1 MKKFWKVGVVAL
13 AIVVMSTCFVA
24 CDKKPKKETPATTFV
39 TLDINPSIEFVLDEK
54 GKVLTYH
61 ADNEDAAVMLYG
73 EADITGKTI
82 EEATNI
88 VLQLSY
94 DLGFLNKDNTGV
106 NVSVVSSKGADAENN
121 IYNDIEVSVNGK
133 KSSFNLQLSAKRSTD
148 YSLQRETE
156 KLKKDN
162 AGKAG
167 YDTLTAEKLALI
179 KVALAQHDDL
189 TMDVAVTYSVDKL
202 MAMSFGAT
210 SEDFNKYKEIET
222 DVFKKAKELGELTYN
237 NMVETIKTGAWTAE
251 YFKIKPLDIANYT
264 NYNLLVATANSL
276 EMAQLTIE
284 QAIAITDNIISKT
297 DTKAIADLLGVPVD
311 KFKDADGKITI
322 DSIDNAI
329 DKEIKNKTA
338 DELAAMKDTIAKLDT
353 KLNQMATDLEAKG
366 LPEQFKKM
374 ATDLVDILNKTPGL
388 ALDITVGEVVQI
400 EDLSKWA
407 KACDDKAATIMT
419 EMKGK
424 LTAEQITA
432 IDNSVT
438 AVENKITAAKK
449 DFDTKV
455 ATAKKDMDDAL
466 KAAKDKLLA
475 AHKAA

>member
-210 SEDFNKYKEIET
+210 SEDF
-222 DVFKKAKELGELTYN
+222 
-237 NMVETIKTGAWTAE
+237 
-251 YFKIKPLDIANYT
+251 
-264 NYNLLVATANSL
+264 
-276 EMAQLTIE
+276 
-284 QAIAITDNIISKT
+284 
-297 DTKAIADLLGVPVD
+297 
-311 KFKDADGKITI
+311 
-322 DSIDNAI
+322 
-329 DKEIKNKTA
+329 
-338 DELAAMKDTIAKLDT
+338 
-353 KLNQMATDLEAKG
+353 
-366 LPEQFKKM
+366 
-374 ATDLVDILNKTPGL
+374 
-388 ALDITVGEVVQI
+388 
-400 EDLSKWA
+400 
-407 KACDDKAATIMT
+407 
-419 EMKGK
+419 
-424 LTAEQITA
+424 
-432 IDNSVT
+432 
-438 AVENKITAAKK
+438 
-449 DFDTKV
+449 
-455 ATAKKDMDDAL
+455 
-466 KAAKDKLLA
+466 
-475 AHKAA
+475 